1 MKNFKTCFRALVRS
15 LAPLKWRVAVSCLI
29 GLLIVCG
36 SLAFVWSSKRV
47 VDIATGHLSLPL
59 DSAVVLMAAVMLFQ
73 VICRVAASYWEG
85 YVVLKAAN
93 ERRAFAFDKVMRSAW
108 NGQDKY
114 HSGDTVNRLEDD
126 IREVTG
132 FLCVNLPECFATV
145 VQLIAAAT
153 YLFVLAP
160 SLAWILL
167 FIMPVAVI
175 GSRLFFKR
183 MRALTGEIRA
193 VDSNI
198 QGHIQENIQQRTVVK
213 TLGGLERVLSRLG
226 ILQKSREDKTVLRL
240 NYAAIAKGF
249 MSLGF
254 SAGYALAFFWGV
266 YGLRDG
272 SVSYGLMVAFLQLVG
287 QVQRPVADIARH
299 IPAFIRALTA
309 EERLLDVET
318 MEQEERHGDIVFP
331 GAPGVRL
338 EKLSFGYEGRGKNV
352 FTDLDFDFKPGTV
365 TAITGETGSG
375 KSTLIK
381 VMMSLLKPTSGR
393 VVLYS
398 GDTAAC
404 GDGGMTPDFA
414 SGLTSNPDTRC
425 NFMYVPQG
433 NSLLSG
439 TIRENLLLARSD
451 ASEEEMREALHIAAA
466 DFVLD
471 LPKGLETQCSE
482 IGRGLSEGQAQR
494 IAIARAL
501 LRPGGILVLDEAT
514 SALDAG
520 TELELLSRIGE
531 KYKGRKTI
539 ICITHRPAATSY
551 ADSVL
556 KF

>member
-1 MKNFKTCFRALVRS
+1 MRS
-15 LAPLKWRVAVSCLI
+15 LAPLKWRVAVSCII

-73 VICRVAASYWEG
+73 VLCRVAASYWEG
-85 YVVLKAAN
+85 FIVLKAAN
-93 ERRAFAFDKVMRSAW
+93 ERRAYAFDKVMCSAW

-132 FLCVNLPECFATV
+132 FLCVNLPECFSTV

-198 QGHIQENIQQRTVVK
+198 QGHLQENIQQRTVVK

-318 MEQEERHGDIVFP
+318 MEQEERHGDIVLP
-331 GAPGVRL
+331 AAPGVRL
-338 EKLSFGYEGRGKNV
+338 EKLSFCYEGREQNV

-365 TAITGETGSG
+365 TAIIGETGSG
-375 KSTLIK
+375 KSTLVK
-381 VMMSLLKPTSGR
+381 VMMSLLKPSSGR

-398 GDTAAC
+398 SDAA
-404 GDGGMTPDFA
+404 GSAND
-414 SGLTSNPDTRC
+414 SGVPSSPDTRC

-439 TIRENLLLARSD
+439 TIRENLLLARST
-451 ASEEEMREALHIAAA
+451 ASDEEMREALHIAAA

-471 LPKGLETQCSE
+471 LPKALETPCSE

>member
-1 MKNFKTCFRALVRS
+1 MRS
-15 LAPLKWRVAVSCLI
+15 LAPLKWRVVVSCII
-29 GLLIVCG
+29 GLLIVGG

-73 VICRVAASYWEG
+73 VLCRVAASYWEG
-85 YVVLKAAN
+85 FIVLKAAN
-93 ERRAFAFDKVMRSAW
+93 ERRAYAFDKVMCSAW

-132 FLCVNLPECFATV
+132 FLCVNLPECFSTV

-198 QGHIQENIQQRTVVK
+198 QGHLQENIQQRTVVK

-318 MEQEERHGDIVFP
+318 MEQEERHGDIVLP
-331 GAPGVRL
+331 AAPGVRL
-338 EKLSFGYEGRGKNV
+338 EKLSFCYEGREQNV

-365 TAITGETGSG
+365 TAIIGETGSG
-375 KSTLIK
+375 KSTLVK
-381 VMMSLLKPTSGR
+381 VMMSLLRPTSGR

-398 GDTAAC
+398 SDAA
-404 GDGGMTPDFA
+404 GSAND
-414 SGLTSNPDTRC
+414 SGVPSSPDTRC

-439 TIRENLLLARSD
+439 TIRENLLLARST
-451 ASEEEMREALHIAAA
+451 ASDEEMREALHIAAA

-471 LPKGLETQCSE
+471 LPKGLETPCSE

>member
-15 LAPLKWRVAVSCLI
+15 LAPLKWRVAVSCII

-73 VICRVAASYWEG
+73 VLCRVAASYWEG
-85 YVVLKAAN
+85 FIVLKAAN
-93 ERRAFAFDKVMRSAW
+93 ERRAYAFDKVMCSAW

-132 FLCVNLPECFATV
+132 FLCVNLPECFSTV

-198 QGHIQENIQQRTVVK
+198 QGHLQENIQQRTVVK

-249 MSLGF
+249 MSVGF

-309 EERLLDVET
+309 EERLIDVET
-318 MEQEERHGDIVFP
+318 MEQEERHGDIVLP
-331 GAPGVRL
+331 AAPGVRL
-338 EKLSFGYEGRGKNV
+338 EKLSFCYEGREQNV

-365 TAITGETGSG
+365 TAIIGETGSG
-375 KSTLIK
+375 KSTLVK
-381 VMMSLLKPTSGR
+381 VMMSLLRPTSGR

-398 GDTAAC
+398 SDAA
-404 GDGGMTPDFA
+404 GSAND
-414 SGLTSNPDTRC
+414 SGVPSSPDTRC

-439 TIRENLLLARSD
+439 TIRENLLLARST
-451 ASEEEMREALHIAAA
+451 ASDEEMREALHIAAA

-471 LPKGLETQCSE
+471 LPKGLETPCSE

>member
-15 LAPLKWRVAVSCLI
+15 LAPLKWRVAVSCVI

-73 VICRVAASYWEG
+73 VLCRVAASYWEG
-85 YVVLKAAN
+85 FIVLKAAN
-93 ERRAFAFDKVMRSAW
+93 ERRAYAFDKVMCSAW

-132 FLCVNLPECFATV
+132 FLCVNLPECFSTV

-198 QGHIQENIQQRTVVK
+198 QGHLQENIQQRTVVK

-318 MEQEERHGDIVFP
+318 MEQEERHGDIVLP
-331 GAPGVRL
+331 AAPGVRL
-338 EKLSFGYEGRGKNV
+338 EKLSFCYEGREQNV
-352 FTDLDFDFKPGTV
+352 FTDLDFDFRPGTV
-365 TAITGETGSG
+365 TAIIGETGSG
-375 KSTLIK
+375 KSTLVK
-381 VMMSLLKPTSGR
+381 VMMSLLRPTSGR

-398 GDTAAC
+398 SDAA
-404 GDGGMTPDFA
+404 GSAND
-414 SGLTSNPDTRC
+414 SGVPSSPDTRC

-439 TIRENLLLARSD
+439 TIRENLLLARST
-451 ASEEEMREALHIAAA
+451 ASDEEMREALHIAAA

-471 LPKGLETQCSE
+471 LPKGLETPCSE

>member
-1 MKNFKTCFRALVRS
+1 MMRS
-15 LAPLKWRVAVSCLI
+15 LAPLKWRVAVSCII
-29 GLLIVCG
+29 GLLIVGG

-47 VDIATGHLSLPL
+47 VDIATGQLSLPL
-59 DSAVVLMAAVMLFQ
+59 NSAVVLMAAVMLFQ

-85 YVVLKAAN
+85 YIVLKAAN

-145 VQLIAAAT
+145 VQLVAAT
-153 YLFVLAP
+153 AYLFKLAP

-198 QGHIQENIQQRTVVK
+198 QGHLQENIQQRTVVK
-213 TLGGLERVLSRLG
+213 TLGGLERVLTRLG
-226 ILQKSREDKTVLRL
+226 ILQKSRENKTILRL

-249 MSLGF
+249 MSVGF

-287 QVQRPVADIARH
+287 QVQRPVADIAKH

-318 MEQEERHGDIVFP
+318 LEQEERHGDIVIP

-338 EKLSFGYEGRGKNV
+338 EKLSFGYEGRGQNV
-352 FTDLDFDFKPGTV
+352 FTDLDFDFRPGTV
-365 TAITGETGSG
+365 TAIIGETGSG

-381 VMMSLLKPTSGR
+381 VMMSLLKPTSGG
-393 VVLYS
+393 VMLY
-398 GDTAAC
+398 
-404 GDGGMTPDFA
+404 TPDIA
-414 SGLTSNPDTRC
+414 GGANVSVVPSSPDTRC

-439 TIRENLLLARSD
+439 TIRENLLLAKDD
-451 ASEEEMREALHIAAA
+451 ATEEEMRDALHIAAA
-466 DFVLD
+466 DFVLE
-471 LPKGLETQCSE
+471 LPKGLETPCSE